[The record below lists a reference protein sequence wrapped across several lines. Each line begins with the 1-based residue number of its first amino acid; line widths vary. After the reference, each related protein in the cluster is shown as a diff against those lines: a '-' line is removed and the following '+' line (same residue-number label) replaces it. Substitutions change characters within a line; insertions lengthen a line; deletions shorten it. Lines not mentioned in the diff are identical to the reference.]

1 MKSKIKSIK
10 GAYKYVGAD
19 FSQRPTFEHLSK
31 KDKIYA
37 LAAYDLPVVI
47 KALNKEGNGGKDW
60 APNWNNPN
68 EMKYAVWVRVAASDK
83 KTSGFGF
90 SGTHYAYTSA
100 DTIVGSR
107 LCLISQERVAC
118 LLKQF
123 KRLAVQYYLG

>member
-47 KALNKEGNGGKDW
+47 KALNKEGNGGNDW
-60 APNWNNPN
+60 APNWNDRN
-68 EMKYAVWVRVAASDK
+68 EIKYSVWVGVDANK
-83 KTSGFGF
+83 KKPSGFGF
-90 SGTHYAYTSA
+90 SYSDYGSHGHGYA
-100 DTIVGSR
+100 R
-107 LCLISQERVAC
+107 
-118 LLKQF
+118 
-123 KRLAVQYYLG
+123 RLAPFLNKPRTSSLSSEAI

>member
-47 KALNKEGNGGKDW
+47 KALNKEGNGGNDW
-60 APNWNNPN
+60 APNWNDRN
-68 EMKYAVWVRVAASDK
+68 EIKYSVWVGVDANK
-83 KTSGFGF
+83 KKPSGFGF
-90 SGTHYAYTSA
+90 SFTTYDSTRTYSY
-100 DTIVGSR
+100 VGSR
-107 LCLISQERVAC
+107 LSLISQERVAY

-123 KRLAVQYYLG
+123 KSLAIQYYLG